1 MSAGGLL
8 KKKETLRAT
17 TKLMIIPIKPN
28 PSGDIPK
35 NQLSAEFK

>member
-1 MSAGGLL
+1 MLSGGLV
-8 KKKETLRAT
+8 KKNETIRAT

-35 NQLSAEFK
+35 NQLSEEFK